1 MRILLLERDQ
11 AEIQGIEWYLKNY
24 FSSGMQFSGITD
36 VMDLEQM
43 LYSFEPTI
51 LMIDV
56 TLVNAYV
63 EKLLKNRALHIIC
76 FTAQP
81 IFQHA
86 MKAIS
91 LQAKQLF
98 VKPIPLEQLKSTL
111 MTLPALES
119 TVPFTNSVQQDAQLY
134 VDLFL
139 NSPEI
144 IQSAQS
150 KFILIEPSNFD
161 SNLQLYHWL
170 MQSPIFSQ
178 LTAFPLQKRI
188 LCLISGHEQAQLI
201 KNLRLVIREWYIMTE
216 EYLNIAIYDGPDAT
230 LRDMYVEAKEVLTQR
245 FYKGYEH
252 VFLTSQSISLSHLD
266 PLLSPE
272 EQQLWITSLEE
283 GNLTAVKQFL
293 YKLTAPH
300 RYYSQDEVRIHLTSI
315 LAQIRR
321 FMLKYHLHQQ
331 AKMETQYRALF
342 HLLLEHPILYAI
354 VQEFILFTQQLIQI
368 KLDAQQTLSANYADL
383 AVEYIESSY
392 ENNELSLKMIAQHL
406 NINANYLSTLFSKK
420 RGVPLKKYLQQFR
433 VQQAAKLLL
442 ETTIPIGTIAE
453 SVGFSDSN
461 YFIKVFRDYYHVTPY
476 RYRMEKER
484 QQ

>member
-36 VMDLEQM
+36 AMKLEHT
-43 LYSFEPTI
+43 LHSFEPTI
-51 LMIDV
+51 LMLDV
-56 TLVNAYV
+56 ALVTAHV
-63 EKLLKNRALHIIC
+63 EKLLKNRPLHVIC

-111 MTLPALES
+111 MTLPTFES
-119 TVPFTNSVQQDAQLY
+119 TVTFANQTQTDAQMY

-144 IQSAQS
+144 IHSAQS

-161 SNLQLYHWL
+161 ANLQLYHWL
-170 MQSPIFSQ
+170 VQSPIFSE

-188 LCLISGHEQAQLI
+188 LCLISGQEQAQLI
-201 KNLRLVIREWYIMTE
+201 KNLRLIIQEWYMLTDE
-216 EYLNIAIYDGPDAT
+216 FLNIAIYDGADAT
-230 LRDMYVEAKEVLTQR
+230 LRDMYTEAKQVLTQR

-252 VFLTSQSISLSHLD
+252 VFLTSESISLSHLD
-266 PLLSPE
+266 PLLTPE
-272 EQQLWITSLEE
+272 EQRLWITSLEE

-293 YKLTAPH
+293 YKLTAPNC
-300 RYYSQDEVRIHLTSI
+300 YYLQEEVRIHLTSV

-321 FMLKYHLHQQ
+321 FMLKHHLQQ
-331 AKMETQYRALF
+331 QVKVEQHYRQLF
-342 HLLLEHPILYAI
+342 SLILDEPILYTI
-354 VQEFILFTQQLIQI
+354 VQEMILFTQSVLTFAKSARMQQLTDYSELAIEQI
-368 KLDAQQTLSANYADL
+368 EKLYLKSD
-383 AVEYIESSY
+383 
-392 ENNELSLKMIAQHL
+392 LSLILVAEKLRITP
-406 NINANYLSTLFSKK
+406 NYLSQLFSKRQGVTFK
-420 RGVPLKKYLQQFR
+420 RYLQQYR
-433 VQQAAKLLL
+433 IQQAEKMLL
-442 ETTIPIGTIAE
+442 ETDYPISEIAE
-453 SVGFSDSN
+453 MNGFVDSN
-461 YFIKVFRDYYHVTPY
+461 YFIKVFREHTALTPFKY
-476 RYRMEKER
+476 RKTY
-484 QQ
+484 QS